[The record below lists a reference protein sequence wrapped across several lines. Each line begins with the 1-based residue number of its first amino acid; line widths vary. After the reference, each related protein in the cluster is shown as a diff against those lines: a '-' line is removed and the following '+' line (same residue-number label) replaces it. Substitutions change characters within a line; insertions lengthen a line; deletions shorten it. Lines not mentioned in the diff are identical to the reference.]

1 MRPYLVLAPLH
12 YGVLAALLVLVLLGA
27 IACATGEPHVAS
39 LPSMKPLVVEGRG
52 SPTPTM
58 PMASETPRPTETA
71 QLPTSDPKPSHT
83 PAPSVTVTP
92 SPTLMPSLTPT
103 PLASKTPEAP
113 LPLIA
118 IDPGHGGIDLGAR
131 HFDAQGHMDWN
142 EAQVNLDMAL
152 RLRDLLVGRGYR
164 VVLTRDGDYS
174 IHEVGEDANGDGHH
188 EYVVDENQARID
200 LINEAGADLLLS
212 IHQNA
217 YEGQGAEDVGGTV
230 TYYCGHRPFSDRTL
244 RFARL
249 VQSALLETFQS
260 LGHDVRDRGVQAD
273 LVLQTSDHPG
283 RHIILLGPKTE
294 RIVRPCQVPGILS
307 ETLFITHQREAQ
319 LARDP
324 AALDAIARAFAD
336 AIDAYFAED
345 EATMTPAPTKA
356 PQR

>member
-1 MRPYLVLAPLH
+1 MRRYLVLAPLY
-12 YGVLAALLVLVLLGA
+12 YGVRAALLVLLLSGA
-27 IACATGEPHVAS
+27 IGCATGETHVAN
-39 LPSMKPLVVEGRG
+39 PSSARHPVLEGRE

-58 PMASETPRPTETA
+58 PVASETPRPTDTA
-71 QLPTSDPKPSHT
+71 QLPTSTPRPSRT
-83 PAPSVTVTP
+83 PTVTP
-92 SPTLMPSLTPT
+92 SLTAT
-103 PLASKTPEAP
+103 PLASKTPTVP

-142 EAQVNLDMAL
+142 EAQVNLDLAL

-164 VVLTRDGDYS
+164 VMMTRDGDYS
-174 IHEVGEDANGDGHH
+174 VHEVGEDVNGDGHH

-230 TYYCGHRPFSDRTL
+230 TYYCGHRPFSDRSL
-244 RFARL
+244 RFAQL
-249 VQSALLETFQS
+249 VQRALIETFQS
-260 LGHDVRDRGVQAD
+260 LGHDIRDRGVQSD
-273 LVLQTSDHPG
+273 LELQTADHPG

-307 ETLFITHQREAQ
+307 ESLFITHRREAE
-319 LARDP
+319 LARDS
-324 AALDAIARAFAD
+324 AALDAIAKSFAD
-336 AIDAYFAED
+336 AIDAYFAQ
-345 EATMTPAPTKA
+345 EATGMTPTPAKA
-356 PQR
+356 PQ